1 MKPNKTKQKI
11 KATISRDKKR
21 GKYELRLEENTEKV
35 EAVAEYWD
43 TDLKTIL
50 EIINTGV
57 MELKWEE
64 FHERKD

>member
-1 MKPNKTKQKI
+1 MKPNKTKEKI